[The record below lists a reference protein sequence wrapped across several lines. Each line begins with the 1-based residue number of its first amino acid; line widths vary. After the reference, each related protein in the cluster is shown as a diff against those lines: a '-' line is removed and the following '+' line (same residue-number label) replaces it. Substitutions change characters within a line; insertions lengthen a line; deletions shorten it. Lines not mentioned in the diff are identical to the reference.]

1 MMNMY
6 FIALAAPQEIND
18 NVLKWKQ
25 FMKDRF
31 ECTVAL
37 RSPAHI
43 TLIPPFWMEDVSENN
58 LKNTINEFAI
68 QQTSFE
74 ITLLGFDAFKPR
86 VIYVNV
92 LPNEAL
98 QKLQA
103 QLQVFLIQTKLFPI
117 KKEKRPFH
125 PHVTIAA
132 RDLHK
137 KAFREAW
144 DIFQQKRYRAD
155 WIANSISLL
164 KHNQKK
170 WDVVFTSHFEN

>member
-1 MMNMY
+1 MY
-6 FIALAAPQEIND
+6 FIALAAPPEIND
-18 NVLKWKQ
+18 EVLKWKQ
-25 FMKDRF
+25 LMKDQF
-31 ECTVAL
+31 GCTVAL

-43 TLIPPFWMEDVSENN
+43 TLIPPFWMEDVLENK
-58 LKNTINEFAI
+58 LKSTITEFSLKQI
-68 QQTSFE
+68 SFE
-74 ITLLGFDAFKPR
+74 ITLLNFDAFKPR

-103 QLQVFLIQTKLFPI
+103 QLQHFLIQTKLFPI
-117 KKEKRPFH
+117 KKDDRPFH
-125 PHVTIAA
+125 PHVTIAT

-144 DIFQQKRYRAD
+144 DIFQQKKYEAN

-164 KHNQKK
+164 RHDQKK